1 MKVYF
6 ARAFPEVGRPEQ
18 PQYDTGSFGG
28 VSRMLTGQ
36 TALAGA
42 GLTRAKQISFLW
54 DISGTVAHSHL
65 VCISEVCV

>member
-1 MKVYF
+1 
-6 ARAFPEVGRPEQ
+6 
-18 PQYDTGSFGG
+18 
-28 VSRMLTGQ
+28 MLTGQ

-54 DISGTVAHSHL
+54 DFSGTVAHSHL